1 MWSIFLPVVFMAG
14 LTITVLARMP
24 MIRARE
30 IKADPKLLHDA
41 ALDGSRYSEASRK
54 HAANLA
60 NLFEMPVLFYVAAIF
75 ALLFGAT
82 NVWTGLLAWL
92 FVLGRIAHTTIHTTS
107 NVVPLRF
114 GAFAVSLA
122 ALVLLWITL
131 IFEAGGSL
139 LFEIDELEAQRER
152 LGEIAPVPV
161 IVPN

>member
-1 MWSIFLPVVFMAG
+1 MWSIFLPVVFMVG

-41 ALDGSRYSEASRK
+41 ALDGSRYSEVSRK

-75 ALLFGAT
+75 ALLLGAT
-82 NVWTGLLAWL
+82 NFWTGLLAWL
-92 FVLGRIAHTTIHTTS
+92 FVLARIAHTTIHTTS

-122 ALVLLWITL
+122 ALALLWITL
-131 IFEAGGSL
+131 IFEAGDSL